1 MMIMYRVSL
10 SCFFVFYL
18 FFFFVSFF
26 FQAEDGI
33 RDLVRSRGL
42 GDVYKRQDSKNVY
55 VSFITELELLGF
67 AGITLQEHQRIE
79 NFLKDCIIIDY
90 NESIKQATIKLKQI
104 NRIKLPDAIIGAT
117 SIYMNIPLISAD
129 SVFETIDDIQFIKYE
144 KQTG

>member
-1 MMIMYRVSL
+1 MNGENIL
-10 SCFFVFYL
+10 IDTNIALYL
-18 FFFFVSFF
+18 LFGDTVV
-26 FQAEDGI
+26 AEILD
-33 RDLVRSRGL
+33 R
-42 GDVYKRQDSKNVY
+42 KNVY
-55 VSFITELELLGF
+55 VSFITELGLLGF

-144 KQTG
+144 KTNRIEQCTERTDLL